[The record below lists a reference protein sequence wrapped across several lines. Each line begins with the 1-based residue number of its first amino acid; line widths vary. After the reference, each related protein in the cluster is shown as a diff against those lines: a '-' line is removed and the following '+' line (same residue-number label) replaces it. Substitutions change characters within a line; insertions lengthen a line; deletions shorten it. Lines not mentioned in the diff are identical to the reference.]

1 MIDALIT
8 FALRQRV
15 LVLALAG
22 LLIFFGV
29 YAFKKL
35 PIDAFPDVTNIQVQ
49 VITEF
54 PGRSPVEV
62 EKFVTYPIEIQM
74 TGLPGLTELRSLSK
88 FGLSLVTVVFEDDV
102 DIYLARHLVLE
113 RVIEAKEK
121 LPAGIEPAMGPI
133 STGLGEIYQ
142 YTLERPEDE
151 ALDLMEL
158 RTIQDW
164 IVRPILKTVPGVTD
178 INSFGGFVKQ
188 YQVLVDP
195 DNLRKYQIS
204 LREVFEAVAQ
214 NNANAGGNILEHSSE
229 QYIVRGVGLIQSIQD
244 IYDIVIK
251 EDEGTPIYVRD
262 IGELKIGPEVR
273 QGAAVKDAK
282 GEAVVGI

>member
-1 MIDALIT
+1 MIDRLIS
-8 FALRQRV
+8 FALRQR
-15 LVLALAG
+15 
-22 LLIFFGV
+22 LLIIVAVILLAALGS

-49 VITEF
+49 IITET

-62 EKFVTYPIEIQM
+62 EKFITYPIEIQM
-74 TGLPGLTELRSLSK
+74 TGLPGLIELRSLSK

-102 DIYLARHLVLE
+102 DIYFARQLVLE

-188 YQVLVDP
+188 YQVLIDP
-195 DNLRKYQIS
+195 DRLRKYN
-204 LREVFEAVAQ
+204 LTLKEVFEAVAQ

-229 QYIVRGVGLIQSIQD
+229 QYIVRGVGLIRSL
-244 IYDIVIK
+244 
-251 EDEGTPIYVRD
+251 E
-262 IGELKIGPEVR
+262 
-273 QGAAVKDAK
+273 
-282 GEAVVGI
+282 